1 MLNKGADVL
10 NRVIRAV
17 SQQYRFNRNR
27 LFYSRYRSA
36 RRLRHFSVAISAAG

>member
-17 SQQYRFNRNR
+17 SQQHRFNHNR
-27 LFYSRYRSA
+27 LPYPAYRAA
-36 RRLRHFSVAISAAG
+36 RRLRHSESDRC